1 MTLNKKIFALGA
13 TILLLA
19 LIGAIVL
26 FWPFNHSKPN
36 TQHPNPSIEQVQN
49 TKISHSNTLIPK
61 TQNLPHKRGKLS
73 IIIVG
78 LGLFPELTDQVLN
91 LPDSVMLGYYPQSP
105 EVNEQI
111 EKAIS
116 KGFDVYMMC
125 PMEPVYYPQN
135 DPGPNTLLTGLPR
148 EENLKRLDEILNIF
162 PQIKGIVSYQGSLF
176 MTSLE
181 DLTPI
186 IQSLKSNNKTFI
198 DTSNAPQSK
207 TQSVCKEQKAICY
220 RAQFQLD
227 QELSADALKKMFKEI
242 EKSLE
247 TNNHVV
253 VFGFAYPI
261 TIEAISSWIKNAGP
275 ELSLEKLTST
285 SHSNESSK

>member
-1 MTLNKKIFALGA
+1 MTLNKKTFALGA
-13 TILLLA
+13 TIILLA

-36 TQHPNPSIEQVQN
+36 TQQPNQQIEPVQN
-49 TKISHSNTLIPK
+49 TKISHTPIQK
-61 TQNLPHKRGKLS
+61 TQNLPQKRGKLS

-148 EENLKRLDEILNIF
+148 EENLKRLDEILNIY

-176 MTSLE
+176 MTSEE

-207 TQSVCKEQKAICY
+207 TQSVCKEQKATCY
-220 RAQFQLD
+220 RAEFQLD
-227 QELSADALKKMFKEI
+227 QELSADALKKMFKEV

-247 TNNHVV
+247 TNDHVV
-253 VFGFAYPI
+253 IFGFAYPI
-261 TIEAISSWIKNAGP
+261 TIEAMSNWIKNAGP
-275 ELSLEKLTST
+275 NLSLEKLTSI
-285 SHSNESSK
+285 SHSNETSK